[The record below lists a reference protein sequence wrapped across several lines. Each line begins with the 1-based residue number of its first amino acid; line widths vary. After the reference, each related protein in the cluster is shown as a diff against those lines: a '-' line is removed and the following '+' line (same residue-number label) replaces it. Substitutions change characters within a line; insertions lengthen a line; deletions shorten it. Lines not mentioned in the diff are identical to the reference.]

1 MSHPAASHSHTPD
14 CVELVGISADFT
26 PIEVEGLVRT
36 AVDALYGDRTD
47 LSERQHELAER
58 ARILMAQEGEGDE
71 EPDQADI
78 TDAIVGQQVSAY
90 ARMRAAHERL
100 NEESAAAEA
109 AFTALLRQL
118 FPEAAHIVLDI
129 TEDSVALR
137 RAVSANG
144 STLRT
149 FYDVGQLPAVS
160 EDVARTWLPHD
171 LTNETALDHIVQE
184 LQEAGVVFGS
194 LPEELRDL
202 DEDDRY
208 AYLPYIDLGETR

>member
-1 MSHPAASHSHTPD
+1 MPHPPAFPSHTPD

-36 AVDALYGDRTD
+36 AVDALYGNWAD

-58 ARILMAQEGEGDE
+58 ARVLIAAEGEDDD
-71 EPDQADI
+71 EPDQRDD
-78 TDAIVGQQVSAY
+78 TDSVVGEQVSAY
-90 ARMRAAHERL
+90 ARMLAARERL
-100 NEESAAAEA
+100 NEESAAAES
-109 AFTALLRQL
+109 AFTALLRRL
-118 FPEAAHIVLDI
+118 FPEAAHMVLAI

-137 RAVSANG
+137 RAISADG

-149 FYDVGQLPAVS
+149 FYDVGQLPAVP
-160 EDVARTWLPHD
+160 EDVARAWLPHD

-184 LQEAGVVFGS
+184 LHEAGVVFGS

-208 AYLPYIDLGETR
+208 AYLPYIDLGEPR